1 MMSPDTINDLP
12 ALPPMGAE
20 LMRAVLTRKKGRPEG
35 LPRVG
40 LRVRNVRASAELLA
54 RYRDVCC
61 FTADGFLP
69 LTYPQV
75 LAAPL
80 HVALLGRPD
89 FPYPLLGLIH
99 VRNDIRQVRR
109 LPEAATL
116 SVSAWFESQREVAAG
131 IELELK
137 TVVEAE
143 GAPVW
148 EALTTML
155 RRKARKEGERK
166 PRGSDEDAQRFATG
180 QPVHWS
186 VPGDTGRRYA
196 RASGDYNPIHLT
208 ALTARPFGFPRAIAH
223 GMWTLARCMAEVG
236 EVARGER
243 LALSVEFRRPLLLP
257 SRVTFQTLRHD
268 EGVDFRVAS
277 EEGKSHLLGRLD
289 ATPSDSVA

>member
-1 MMSPDTINDLP
+1 MTTPDSVLDLP
-12 ALPPMGAE
+12 SLPPMGAE
-20 LMRAVLTRKKGRPEG
+20 LIRAVFTRKKARSEG

-40 LRVRNVRASAELLA
+40 LRVRTVRASAELLA
-54 RYRDVCC
+54 RYRDVCG
-61 FTADGFLP
+61 FAVDGFLP

-99 VRNDIRQVRR
+99 VRNDIRQLRR
-109 LPEAATL
+109 LPKAATL
-116 SVSAWFESQREVAAG
+116 SVSAWFESQREVPAG

-137 TVVEAE
+137 TVVESE

-166 PRGSDEDAQRFATG
+166 PRGSDEDAQRFAAS
-180 QPVHWS
+180 PSAHWS
-186 VPGDTGRRYA
+186 VLGDTGRRYA

-236 EVARGER
+236 EAARGER
-243 LALSVEFRRPLLLP
+243 LALSAEFRRPLLLP
-257 SRVTFQTLRHD
+257 SRVTFQTLRQD
-268 EGVDFRVAS
+268 EGVDFRVSS
-277 EEGKSHLLGRLD
+277 EEGKPHLLGRLEQ
-289 ATPSDSVA
+289 VA